1 MQLTLT
7 REHQKKAGYY
17 TDSANCIIAT
27 ALKSR
32 FPKTKTIRV
41 GGDELTLGRKRYTI
55 RPALLIP
62 RLSQDASM
70 LPYTIELIEKK
81 S

>member
-7 REHQKKAGYY
+7 KQHQAKAGNY
-17 TDSANCIIAT
+17 TDPENCIIAT

-41 GGDELTLGRKRYTI
+41 GGDELTLGRKRYVI
-55 RPALLIP
+55 SPALLIP
-62 RLSQDASM
+62 RLSRDASL
-70 LPYTIELIEKK
+70 LPFTIKLIAKK